1 MDLKEL
7 LGENY
12 KEDITVEEISN
23 LISAMKLADLSKGEY
38 VAKGKLTEAENKLTN
53 LKKEYGEYKAS
64 KEAYAPGG
72 LGLCKPGPPSLQD
85 PA

>member
-12 KEDITVEEISN
+12 KEDITVEEINS

-38 VAKGKLTEAENKLTN
+38 VAKGKLTETENKLAN
-53 LKKEYGEYKAS
+53 IKREYVNYKAS
-64 KEAYAPGG
+64 KQTY
-72 LGLCKPGPPSLQD
+72 K
-85 PA
+85 